1 VSCPHRAISRL
12 IRQLRHTCALEIII
26 LSAWSIWK
34 CGNGWIFENEAPSVG
49 IFRGSL
55 SKELRLLQFRV
66 RADLAEK
73 KLYNGCNQFICN
85 FVCNFFLLFVSLIK
99 HSRVSPSCFS

>member
-34 CGNGWIFENEAPSVG
+34 CGNGLIFENEAPSVG

-73 KLYNGCNQFICN
+73 NCTMDAISLS
-85 FVCNFFLLFVSLIK
+85 VALFVTFFYSLF
-99 HSRVSPSCFS
+99 H